1 MISSKRSLID
11 KKFAPYALDADSQTD
26 FVKIR
31 IFDEYY
37 HCDTMSQHFRD
48 RLYVYVCSRNT
59 SVTLARLGIRQP
71 GAVDRSRRGVRP
83 CRRHRRT
90 LSEQSTRPDIQIC
103 TTRDLLITTSSS
115 RLWRA
120 RTDRSRWIHGRVHH
134 HASQKERDYCAWLKV
149 PLTPFDEII
158 D

>member
-1 MISSKRSLID
+1 MCNSYLKKENIIFHHSVAKKIIKQNLEHQRLISSKRSLID

-115 RLWRA
+115 RL
-120 RTDRSRWIHGRVHH
+120 
-134 HASQKERDYCAWLKV
+134 
-149 PLTPFDEII
+149 
-158 D
+158 